1 MSAVTHV
8 GLAEYL
14 DYVAPEG
21 FDDELIEGEI
31 ILSPSPKTMHENV
44 CHRLV
49 RSDRERIGR

>member
-21 FDDELIEGEI
+21 FEDELIEGEI
-31 ILSPSPKTMHENV
+31 ILSPSPKT
-44 CHRLV
+44 RPRATRT
-49 RSDRERIGR
+49 RS